1 MPSTLIQFGS
11 SHGHELSARLELPI
25 GAPKA
30 FAIFAHCF
38 TCSKDSKA
46 AAYISRALAA
56 RGVAVLRFDFSSLE
70 FSSNIGDLVEAAKYL
85 REHQQAPQI
94 LIGHSLGGAAVLA
107 AAEQIPEAR
116 ALATIGAPFEARH
129 VERLIHGRKVDIGGR
144 PFTVSEQFVED
155 LKRHD
160 PAKHIAQLGKA
171 LLVLHSPHDTIVP
184 IDNAS
189 KIFIAAKHPKSF
201 VSLDDADHLLTRI
214 EDANYAAEVLAA
226 WSSRY
231 VEKIILEPVA
241 GVRVVEAGEGKFT
254 EDIFAG
260 RHRLRA
266 DEPLSVGGTDT
277 GPSPYDLL
285 LAAVGAC
292 TAMTIRLYA
301 DQKKLPL
308 ERVSVDLAHEK
319 THAQDCAHCE
329 TKEGRIDRI
338 ERVITLEG
346 DLDEAARAKL
356 LEIANKCPVHRTLH
370 SEVWIPTRLSPRE

>member
-1 MPSTLIQFGS
+1 MPSTAIRFGS

-25 GAPKA
+25 GAPSA

-38 TCSKDSKA
+38 TCSKESKA
-46 AAYISRALAA
+46 AAYISQALAA
-56 RGVAVLRFDFSSLE
+56 RGVAALRFDFSSLE

-85 REHQQAPQI
+85 REHYEAPQI
-94 LIGHSLGGAAVLA
+94 LIGHSLGGTAVLVA
-107 AAEQIPEAR
+107 AAQIPEVR
-116 ALATIGAPFEARH
+116 AVATLGAPFEARH
-129 VERLIHGRKVDIGGR
+129 VEHLIEGGKVDIGGR
-144 PFTVSEQFVED
+144 PFSVSGQFLDD

-160 PAKHIAQLGKA
+160 PAKHIGALGKA
-171 LLVLHSPHDTIVP
+171 LLILHSPRDSIVP
-184 IDNAS
+184 IDNAA
-189 KIFIAAKHPKSF
+189 KIFMAAKHPKSF
-201 VSLDDADHLLTRI
+201 VSLDDADHLLTRVD
-214 EDANYAAEVLAA
+214 DAGYAAEVLAA

-231 VEKIILEPVA
+231 VKKTTLEPVI
-241 GVRVVEAGEGKFT
+241 GVRVVEAGQGKFT

-266 DEPLSVGGTDT
+266 DEPVSAGGTDT
-277 GPSPYDLL
+277 GPSPYDLI

-301 DQKKLPL
+301 DQKQLPL
-308 ERVSVDLAHEK
+308 ERVSVDLAHDK
-319 THAQDCAHCE
+319 THAADCAHCE

-370 SEVWIPTRLSPRE
+370 SEVWIPTRLSS